1 MIQKASVIDY
11 ERLDKEIEE
20 LRARNEAYR
29 QERMEKGLAP
39 ERLDHFVDREVSKVL
54 ADKVEHLF
62 GYFKKYSALIV
73 RTQTLQPTEYKAIQQ
88 KYNDYLLLLS
98 EAIDLEDRMSGSCLV
113 DLLET
118 LKRIDA
124 NKISYEKAS
133 REIYCTF
140 KVLELRNRSLNQFSE
155 NPLPDI
161 DEERLAQLQSDES
174 FLQSEVERY
183 LRHYEEIKHLI

>member
-1 MIQKASVIDY
+1 M
-11 ERLDKEIEE
+11 
-20 LRARNEAYR
+20 
-29 QERMEKGLAP
+29 
-39 ERLDHFVDREVSKVL
+39 
-54 ADKVEHLF
+54 
-62 GYFKKYSALIV
+62 IV
-73 RTQTLQPTEYKAIQQ
+73 RTQTLQPREYKAIQQ

-124 NKISYEKAS
+124 NKISYEKAC
-133 REIYCTF
+133 REISCTF